1 MGNNIIDQLRFDSPI
16 LPDDPLYSKI
26 HEIVEENMPEVL
38 KLSSGYLSQKEI
50 QVVLSKII
58 ASPVDETV
66 SVRLPLYTDF
76 GRHLNLG
83 KNIFI
88 NSGVMFTDLG
98 GIYIEDHV
106 LIGPK
111 ANILTVNHP
120 TDPKIRRGLI
130 LKPVVIKKNAWIG
143 ANAAILPGVTIGEN
157 SIVAANATVTKD
169 VPENVIVGGT
179 PAIIIKK
186 IG

>member
-1 MGNNIIDQLRFDSPI
+1 MNDYIIDQLRLDSPI
-16 LPDDPLYSKI
+16 LIDDPMYIKI
-26 HEIVEENMPEVL
+26 HKIVEENMPEVL

-50 QVVLSKII
+50 QVILSKII
-58 ASPVDETV
+58 ASRVDESI
-66 SVRLPLYTDF
+66 SVRLPFYTDF
-76 GRHLNLG
+76 GRHIHLG

-98 GIYIEDHV
+98 GIYIEDDV

-111 ANILTVNHP
+111 ATILTVNHP

-143 ANAAILPGVTIGEN
+143 ANATILPGVTIGEN

-169 VPENVIVGGT
+169 VPPNVIVGGT
-179 PAIIIKK
+179 PANIIKK
-186 IG
+186 II